1 MKQILLFTALFTIT
15 LSSLSAKTDTLTT
28 RHPPR
33 SNAIRIN
40 VGDYYMPDTEH
51 MGEPWSQIGLSVER
65 RIFKNLYVGLAYTKW
80 RTSNSRGTGRAFI
93 TEAILGT
100 PIVGQQ
106 VMMEYYKMYDAW
118 LTYKIQLASHHY
130 IAPAIGFSQCRGV
143 DVITEFH
150 TILSPIETETF
161 FGRRNVVYNGLIT
174 GITYDYYFLNSRINL
189 GADLRFRYYPGRI
202 KQQYDSGI
210 HIGFCF

>member
-15 LSSLSAKTDTLTT
+15 LSSLSAKTDTLTS
-28 RHPPR
+28 RSAPR

-65 RIFKNLYVGLAYTKW
+65 RIFKNLFAGLAYTKW
-80 RTSNSRGTGRAFI
+80 KKTKYGDVGQAII
-93 TEAILGT
+93 TEALIGY

-106 VMMEYYKMYDAW
+106 VMMEDYKMYDAW

-130 IAPAIGFSQCRGV
+130 LAPAIGFSQCRGV